1 MTLFLSGGKFQLVQS
16 KSSQSVSLEKRI
28 IERIRSNGPITFAQ
42 YMEAALY
49 DPEYGY
55 YTSGKHRIGFD
66 GDYFTSPSLSPAFGR
81 TIAKLLPLADDSLKN
96 PHPFHVLEL
105 GAGKGTTAERILE
118 ELKRGQPDLF
128 NRAKYVCVER
138 NRDTTP
144 QWPIEW
150 VDDVTGMKSLS
161 GVVFSNEFF
170 DALPVHRVVM
180 RPGGLKEIM
189 VTERDGKLGE
199 IEADL
204 TDPSLPGYF
213 HEEGVVIADGQ
224 QAEVC
229 LAARDWINKIGATLE
244 HGLVVTIDYGYPA
257 KELYAPYRRHG
268 TLLAYHKHKIVE
280 DAYQNIGEQDLT
292 THVDFT
298 ALARWGKD
306 VGLEILAFTDQLRFF
321 LNLGIH
327 EVFAQM
333 ETEAAS
339 YSNYQT
345 EVQAA
350 KALIMPGGMGETFKV
365 LVQYKGL
372 DEAAIK
378 KLRKKISSKYVLG

>member
-1 MTLFLSGGKFQLVQS
+1 M
-16 KSSQSVSLEKRI
+16 
-28 IERIRSNGPITFAQ
+28 
-42 YMEAALY
+42 Y

-55 YTSGKHRIGFD
+55 YSSGKHRIGFD

-105 GAGKGTTAERILE
+105 GAGKGATAERILE
-118 ELKRGQPDLF
+118 ALKKGKPDIF
-128 NRAKYVCVER
+128 SRAKYVCIER
-138 NRDTTP
+138 NRDAVP
-144 QWPIEW
+144 QGPIEW
-150 VDDVTGMKSLS
+150 ADDITGMKSLS

-180 RPGGLKEIM
+180 RPGGLKEII

-204 TDPSLPGYF
+204 SDSQLGDYFGDEGISLA
-213 HEEGVVIADGQ
+213 EGQ

-229 LAARDWINKIGATLE
+229 LAAKDWINKIATALE
-244 HGLVVTIDYGYPA
+244 RGLVVTIDYGYPA
-257 KELYAPYRRHG
+257 KELYAPYRSRG

-280 DAYQNIGEQDLT
+280 DAYQNVGEQDIT
-292 THVDFT
+292 AHVDFT
-298 ALARWGKD
+298 ALARWGKE
-306 VGLEILAFTDQLRFF
+306 VGLETLAFTDQLRFF

-333 ETEAAS
+333 ETEASS
-339 YSNYQT
+339 YSNYQA

-372 DEAAIK
+372 SGEAIK
-378 KLRKKISSKYVLG
+378 KLKEKIGSKYVLG